1 MTRDEFQALKAKALR
16 DRQYNAAVQQAR
28 KDKLNAIASRQLSGL
43 PDFIPELE
51 FHPVRKWRLD
61 YAWPQRKVA
70 LEVHGGVFK
79 KSRHT
84 TGVGFTKD
92 REKMNE
98 AQLHGWIVIEVTTDQ
113 LTSGEARGMVER
125 ALALRGA

>member
-1 MTRDEFQALKAKALR
+1 MTRDELQALKAKALR

-28 KDKLNAIASRQLSGL
+28 KDKLNAIASRQLAGL

-125 ALALRGA
+125 ALKLRGL

>member
-84 TGVGFTKD
+84 TGAGFTKD

>member
-1 MTRDEFQALKAKALR
+1 MTPAELAILKAKAER
-16 DRQYNAAVQQAR
+16 QRQYNAAVQQAR
-28 KDKLNAIASRQLSGL
+28 KDKLNGIAARQLAGL
-43 PDFIPELE
+43 PDFVPELQ
-51 FHPVRKWRLD
+51 FHPTRKWRFD
-61 YAWPQRKVA
+61 YAWPQRKIA

-84 TGVGFTKD
+84 TGAGFTKD

-98 AQLHGWIVIEVTTDQ
+98 AQLHGWIVIEVTTEQ
-113 LTSGEARGMVER
+113 LTSGEARGLVAR